1 MFQENTEQLSVTIK
15 QSNKRKILSDEHIT
29 KMKTLA
35 DSVTYI
41 CIHSKKQKFQ
51 AAIGKRENGLFISRQ
66 FPLTEA
72 GFEEA
77 ICASNDFRE
86 ERDAE
91 RKRKKS
97 RTPNEKRDENLE
109 TYGGSCAL
117 ERDFLISM
125 KPVFEGSDINYL
137 ILNDGT
143 NADNAFKFVKDSKL
157 LPIQT
162 KTTKTYVQ
170 GNSMQFHGC
179 SNYTCIMLCW
189 NVDAQRGVFLDGE
202 KVNSNHLTFTFD
214 NVEKQDY
221 FISHVNIG
229 NIKDVVRTL
238 LQDKSKP
245 RFPEIF
251 LRWQLDSEDQVKEM
265 IGVKYII
272 KTENCTF
279 PNEQNSHV
287 DLCSGPVRRQLKTCC
302 VRPNHTGL
310 MFTLTTNI
318 GMTNG
323 KQTKGPYPLLEDG
336 SPPFDILDVF
346 FIKNGTLHHWSFPV
360 DGLLGGSENVEYET
374 KTSIFTQNFPSIFT
388 HKEDGRV
395 VDGCTCGYVYL
406 PEKPGIA
413 KKFKEKSKTQRSWAF
428 KQSFYKTSV
437 KLSSF
442 LDDTLLSEMPENT
455 QKIVRDLMKTE

>member
-51 AAIGKRENGLFISRQ
+51 AAIGKRENGLLISRQ

-91 RKRKKS
+91 RQRKKS

-109 TYGGSCAL
+109 THGGSCAL
-117 ERDFLISM
+117 ERDFLIST

-143 NADNAFKFVKDSKL
+143 NADNAFKFVNDSMW

-162 KTTKTYVQ
+162 KTTKTYGR
-170 GNSMQFHGC
+170 GNSMQFAHC

-189 NVDAQRGVFLDGE
+189 NVDAQRGVFLDGA
-202 KVNSNHLTFTFD
+202 KVNSNHLDFTFK

-229 NIKDVVRTL
+229 DIKDVVRIL
-238 LQDKSKP
+238 LQYTPKLRYS
-245 RFPEIF
+245 EIF
-251 LRWQLDSEDQVKEM
+251 LRWQIDSADHVKEM
-265 IGVKYII
+265 ICAQYII

-287 DLCSGPVRRQLKTCC
+287 DLFSGPVRRQLKTCC
-302 VRPNHTGL
+302 GMPNQTGL
-310 MFTLTTNI
+310 LFKLTTSI

-323 KQTKGPYPLLEDG
+323 KRTKGAYPLLEDG

-346 FIKNGTLHHWSFPV
+346 FMKNGTLHHWSFPV

-374 KTSIFTQNFPSIFT
+374 KTSIFTQNFPSIFS
-388 HKEDGRV
+388 HKEDGKAV
-395 VDGCTCGYVYL
+395 GGCTAGYVYL

-413 KKFKEKSKTQRSWAF
+413 KKFKEGSETQRSWVF

-442 LDDTLLSEMPENT
+442 LDDTLISEMPENT
-455 QKIVRDLMKTE
+455 QKIVRDLMKIE